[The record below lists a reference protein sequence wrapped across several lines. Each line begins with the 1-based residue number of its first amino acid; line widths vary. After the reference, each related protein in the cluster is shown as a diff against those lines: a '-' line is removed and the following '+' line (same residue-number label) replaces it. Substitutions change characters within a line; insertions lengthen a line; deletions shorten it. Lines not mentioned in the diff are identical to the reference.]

1 MQSPCGVISA
11 RHEAVYTS
19 AELASPQK
27 RNVPAGARRE
37 VINAGTPCF
46 IIFPAPGT
54 GGREDPPKSKKK
66 LEASIFP
73 VQCCRR
79 APADELMA
87 APSPNEM
94 RLPNQ
99 SMLGGDRS
107 LTPILHLQLHA
118 DDGDR
123 RRVRG
128 ERKLYY
134 YCVLYKFLL

>member
-54 GGREDPPKSKKK
+54 GGREDPPKSKKN
-66 LEASIFP
+66 L
-73 VQCCRR
+73 
-79 APADELMA
+79 
-87 APSPNEM
+87 
-94 RLPNQ
+94 RLPFSRYN
-99 SMLGGDRS
+99 
-107 LTPILHLQLHA
+107 A
-118 DDGDR
+118 AAAR
-123 RRVRG
+123 R
-128 ERKLYY
+128 LMS
-134 YCVLYKFLL
+134 